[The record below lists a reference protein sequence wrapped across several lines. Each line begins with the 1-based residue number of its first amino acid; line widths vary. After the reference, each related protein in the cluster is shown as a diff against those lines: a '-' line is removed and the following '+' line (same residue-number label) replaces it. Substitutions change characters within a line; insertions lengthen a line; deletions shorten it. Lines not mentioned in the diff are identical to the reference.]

1 MKVVLAESA
10 GFCYGV
16 RRAVELAEEKAGRG
30 VPCVMLGPI
39 IHNRDVTG
47 RLAAQGLRAV
57 DRPEE
62 VPEGWHCYD
71 LKGSDANPGRP
82 YEMVDRAGQDSA
94 GSILSHIPLMRGR
107 THGKLVPNNF
117 WMTAAPVTLADFC
130 AEEGIPCPQPPEGV
144 EYATE
149 DPAEP
154 RQPAICGWTM
164 GMA

>member
-1 MKVVLAESA
+1 MSINLYRDTLQNVWLFGQSVLYTEQSIP
-10 GFCYGV
+10 
-16 RRAVELAEEKAGRG
+16 R
-30 VPCVMLGPI
+30 
-39 IHNRDVTG
+39 
-47 RLAAQGLRAV
+47 
-57 DRPEE
+57 EE

-154 RQPAICGWTM
+154 RQPATCGWTM
-164 GMA
+164 GMACNIQKNSRLPPQCVVCMLAAK